1 MTAVSAFDWIV
12 NKISQ
17 NFPIRLFLGYS
28 LVIELVSTILQLL
41 ARHTHFSPT
50 ISHNTRETL
59 SHDLWTTISRF
70 GTWLSVQTET
80 VSVWEKQIGRAAVER
95 SNCTPLERRI
105 SSLLSVSGRE
115 TKRYLGSSKFYV
127 YRSSSSS
134 GKRQDMSDTRRLMA
148 HWLTANYQLKLIPTD
163 IVSYQSIS

>member
-28 LVIELVSTILQLL
+28 LVIELVSTILQLF

-50 ISHNTRETL
+50 ISHNTRKTL
-59 SHDLWTTISRF
+59 SFDLWTTISRL
-70 GTWLSVQTET
+70 GTWLFDQTET
-80 VSVWEKQIGRAAVER
+80 VSVWEKQTVER
-95 SNCTPLERRI
+95 PFSEVIVLRTSWI

-115 TKRYLGSSKFYV
+115 TKRYLGRSKFYV